1 MFLHILIE
9 SIPKYLSTLAL
20 RGLFNQ
26 LHTNASFPSGLL
38 EIYPRN
44 IQSSFTFTFLAHET
58 FTASSTLL
66 DIWGVDYPKKYNNYR
81 FQINYLFLSYDYN
94 LRIRQS
100 LFTNYFI
107 SIPSLTFLYPS
118 ANWLEREVWDLF
130 GVCFINHPDL
140 RNILTDYGFV
150 GKPLRKD
157 FPCVGY
163 SQIRFDDEKYRVV
176 FEPLNLNQDF
186 RSFSFMFRK

>member
-1 MFLHILIE
+1 M
-9 SIPKYLSTLAL
+9 
-20 RGLFNQ
+20 
-26 LHTNASFPSGLL
+26 
-38 EIYPRN
+38 
-44 IQSSFTFTFLAHET
+44 
-58 FTASSTLL
+58 LL
-66 DIWGVDYPKKYNNYR
+66 DVWAVDYPKKLNNSR
-81 FQINYLFLSYDYN
+81 FQVNYLFLSHQYN

-100 LFTNYFI
+100 LFTDYLTA
-107 SIPSLTFLYPS
+107 IPSLTFLYPS

-130 GVCFINHPDL
+130 GVVFLDHPDL

-163 SQIRFDDEKYRVV
+163 IQIRFDDEKNRVI

-186 RSFSFMFRK
+186 RTFSFMFRN